1 MKMGHRK
8 GIGCSSSLRPSRF
21 HLNSN
26 VQVSFSFEVMD
37 HFADAA
43 VQSGPEDGC
52 YVRGLFMEG
61 ARWDPETHLLGESR
75 PKELFTEFPVI
86 WLKPEQ
92 KRKRPDAGFYDC
104 PVYKTLTRAGTL
116 STTGHSTNFV
126 MYMEIPSRQE
136 QGWWVNR
143 GVGLFTSLAF

>member
-1 MKMGHRK
+1 MERRISQPPLLYTADSH
-8 GIGCSSSLRPSRF
+8 CFP
-21 HLNSN
+21 
-26 VQVSFSFEVMD
+26 FSQESV
-37 HFADAA
+37 A
-43 VQSGPEDGC
+43 SGPEDGC

-61 ARWDPETHLLGESR
+61 ARWDNETHLLGESR
-75 PKELFTEFPVI
+75 PKELFTEFPII
-86 WLKPEQ
+86 WLRPEQ
-92 KRKRPDAGFYDC
+92 KRVRPVDGFYDC

-126 MYMEIPSRQE
+126 MYMEVPSDRE